1 MNATRLG
8 SFDITF
14 LNEKEYHTIK
24 REIWGKE
31 IYYFKSSSI
40 SPFIIDIGAHIGI
53 SVLYFKQLYPNSH
66 ILAFEPNP
74 ISFEIL
80 KQNIETNGLDN
91 ITLINSAVY
100 SQNGISTLYIDD
112 SEQNWHSNSS
122 LLKNSWTGSEKTKPI
137 QIQSTRLDSYVKNIS
152 TIDMLKIDTEG
163 SEENILKSHKDILS
177 RVENISVEYHP
188 IMGKKINRILEILK
202 AYFDIQLL
210 YEGQVIKNI
219 PNNKLLTVQG
229 KKRKQL

>member
-31 IYYFKSSSI
+31 IYYFESTNI

-66 ILAFEPNP
+66 IFAFEPNP
-74 ISFEIL
+74 ISFDIL
-80 KQNIETNGLDN
+80 KQNIEINGLDG

-112 SEQNWHSNSS
+112 SGQNWHSNSS
-122 LLKNSWTGSEKTKPI
+122 LLKNSWTGKEKTKPI
-137 QIQSTRLDSYVKNIS
+137 QIQSTMLNSYVKNIS
-152 TIDMLKIDTEG
+152 IIDMLKIDTEG
-163 SEENILKSHKDILS
+163 SEENILKSHKNILGS
-177 RVENISVEYHP
+177 VENIVVEYHP
-188 IMGKKINRILEILK
+188 TMDKKINRILEILK
-202 AYFDIQLL
+202 PYFDIQIF
-210 YEGQVIKNI
+210 YEGQITKNI
-219 PNNKLLTVQG
+219 PNNKLLTIHG
-229 KKRKQL
+229 KKRK

>member
-1 MNATRLG
+1 MNSTRLG
-8 SFDITF
+8 KFNISF

-31 IYYFKSSSI
+31 IYYFKSSNI
-40 SPFIIDIGAHIGI
+40 YPVIIDIGAHIGI
-53 SVLYFKQLYPNSH
+53 SVIYFKQLYPNSH

-74 ISFEIL
+74 LSFDVL
-80 KQNIETNGLDN
+80 KQNIEINELND

-100 SQNGISTLYIDD
+100 SQSGISTLYIDD
-112 SEQNWHSNSS
+112 SGQNWHSNSS
-122 LLKNSWTGSEKTKPI
+122 LLKNSWTGNEKTKPI

-152 TIDMLKIDTEG
+152 IIDMLKIDTEG

-177 RVENISVEYHP
+177 KVENIAVEYHP
-188 IMGKKINRILEILK
+188 IIGKKINRIFEILK
-202 AYFDIQLL
+202 PYFDIQIL
-210 YEGQVIKNI
+210 YEGQITKNI
-219 PNNKLLTVQG
+219 PNNKLLTIHG